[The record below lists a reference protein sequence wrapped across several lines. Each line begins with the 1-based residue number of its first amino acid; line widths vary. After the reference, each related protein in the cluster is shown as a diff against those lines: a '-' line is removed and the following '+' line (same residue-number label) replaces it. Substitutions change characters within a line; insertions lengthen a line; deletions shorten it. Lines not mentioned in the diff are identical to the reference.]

1 VILLHS
7 LDQTHTT
14 HTHTHKTEGAGLP
27 RAARERPP
35 SRPAPNP
42 SDLVVEA
49 VAGVLGPQPRPVL
62 LERGGEPPAPRQ
74 ERRAIASHPPE
85 PNRTGRGWKRQ
96 SVCRPRH
103 PQAGEGKQHTEQH
116 TPTNHSGW
124 VGHLPD
130 TLRYTL
136 RSRVVGGVGDH
147 GRKVCLMNVHYIP
160 GMDRFGVCLMFAL
173 AASVRPLAL
182 ASRSFSTRLRQGDAN
197 RLREANASDHIALH
211 CYVTAKVVSLTPF
224 CDELC

>member
-1 VILLHS
+1 MILKTRGHRAYRS
-7 LDQTHTT
+7 HTT
-14 HTHTHKTEGAGLP
+14 THQLGGAGLP
-27 RAARERPP
+27 RDKRERPTFP
-35 SRPAPNP
+35 LMSNP
-42 SDLVVEA
+42 PGLSVTS

-116 TPTNHSGW
+116 TPTKPSGW
-124 VGHLPD
+124 VGQLPD

-136 RSRVVGGVGDH
+136 RTGMTGGVSDH
-147 GRKVCLMNVHYIP
+147 GWNCSSNEHNTP
-160 GMDRFGVCLMFAL
+160 GMDQFGVCLMFAF
-173 AASVRPLAL
+173 ATSVCPFVSAVR
-182 ASRSFSTRLRQGDAN
+182 SRSSRLRQGDGE
-197 RLREANASDHIALH
+197 RFRTANASDHSALR
-211 CYVTAKVVSLTPF
+211 CFVTAKVVSHSPF
-224 CDELC
+224 YHELS